1 MVHDL
6 LVVLATE
13 EDGESTIPVI
23 VACTAKLLKDTE
35 TFIRSVTVRAYVTGV
50 YVFQGKLALSCRS
63 CSAQHC
69 HFDDTRLRQLML
81 TGGTN
86 QSDVTH
92 TRALKAQTLTDLVS
106 EYAKR
111 AGSY

>member
-63 CSAQHC
+63 SSAQHC
-69 HFDDTRLRQLML
+69 HLDDPPGCTSIDADR
-81 TGGTN
+81 GGTIN
-86 QSDVTH
+86 LMSH
-92 TRALKAQTLTDLVS
+92 TRAFK
-106 EYAKR
+106 
-111 AGSY
+111 GSNVN